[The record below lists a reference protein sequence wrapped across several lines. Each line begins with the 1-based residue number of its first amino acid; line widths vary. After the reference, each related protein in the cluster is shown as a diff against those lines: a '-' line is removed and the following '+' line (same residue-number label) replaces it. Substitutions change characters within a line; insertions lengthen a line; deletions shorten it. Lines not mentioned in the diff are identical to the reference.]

1 MFHVEHEKFS
11 CMTQVKEITGNI
23 VDIFHEAI
31 YPGIVRITNGIITDI
46 ERIDK
51 VVENYILPALV
62 DAHIHIESSMVT
74 PAHFAEAAVRHG
86 TVATVSDPHEIANV
100 LGLEGVEY
108 MIRNGKSVPFKFYFG
123 APSCVPATG
132 FETSGAV
139 LDADLVNQ
147 LLQREDIYFL
157 SEMMNFPGVLH
168 KDAEV
173 MEKLNSAR
181 RNHKKIDGH
190 APGLTGE
197 DLDAY
202 ISAGIQTDH
211 ECTTYTEA
219 REKIEKG
226 MIIQIREGSA
236 ARNFEKLYPLIDEFP
251 EQVMLC
257 SDDLH
262 PDDLV
267 KGHLDILLRKGIAKG
282 LNVFNLIKAISKNPV
297 FHYHLNVGML
307 RIDDFADMVVVHD
320 LVDFKISSTFIN
332 GVRVFDGVRLNFK
345 AGIQE
350 TPNNFLG
357 NQPKPADLSITA
369 KKGRIRVIEAR
380 DGELITGTYFVQPK
394 VKDGL
399 VLQDIENDILKI
411 AVVNRYKPEKPAVGF
426 IHNFGLTR
434 GALASSIAHDSHNII
449 VVGTNDQEMLEIIEW
464 INQNRGGIAI
474 HDGMKITGL
483 PLPVAGIIS
492 DMPADETARRY
503 AYIDKLAKL
512 SGTTLRAPFMTLSFM
527 ALLVIPE
534 LKIGNQGLFDVN
546 HFAFTSLFENEL

>member
-307 RIDDFADMVVVHD
+307 RIGDFADMVIVHD